1 MAGVQWTYQWRFAT
15 DAMTEEEQIAIYDR
29 EADDTCRR
37 LRDKALQLVWLF
49 KRREPSTQ
57 LEIDNCIYDRD
68 HCNWKLGQL
77 QRRRALLQQAIVR
90 RDAAAA
96 AVPAADDEPADDEP
110 AAAAAVPAATNEPA
124 VKKQRRH

>member
-1 MAGVQWTYQWRFAT
+1 MVLQLTLSCAVREWFA
-15 DAMTEEEQIAIYDR
+15 DATTEEEQIAIYER

-77 QRRRALLQQAIVR
+77 QRRR
-90 RDAAAA
+90 DAAISKPYRGPWDW
-96 AVPAADDEPADDEP
+96 VGGPRTP
-110 AAAAAVPAATNEPA
+110 
-124 VKKQRRH
+124 RWS